1 MHIPHT
7 HTELPSMHVIQYLG
21 EEMIALAQG
30 RALRTMLLRLSLSLC
45 CVCCHES
52 HEQPQISGNFSLLP
66 FGLSPGPGNK
76 IPSLSRPRTYPF
88 IH

>member
-30 RALRTMLLRLSLSLC
+30 RALRTMLLRLSLSVVFAAMKATSSRRSRETFHCSRLAFRL
-45 CVCCHES
+45 VLA
-52 HEQPQISGNFSLLP
+52 IKSLP
-66 FGLSPGPGNK
+66 
-76 IPSLSRPRTYPF
+76 
-88 IH
+88 

>member
-30 RALRTMLLRLSLSLC
+30 RALRTMLLRLSLSLLC
-45 CVCCHES
+45 
-52 HEQPQISGNFSLLP
+52 LLP
-66 FGLSPGPGNK
+66 
-76 IPSLSRPRTYPF
+76 
-88 IH
+88 